1 MSRSTRPA
9 DRPRRLRDRA
19 RVLTLAVA
27 LVAALGASRG
37 HADEVLID
45 GIAAQVGSEIV
56 LLSDVQELARPV
68 EQRMRAAG
76 VSDDEIRNMHADA
89 LERLIEAKLI
99 ESVVVRLELEASDRE
114 IDDAILGIAEDNGLT
129 VDQLQRS
136 VESHGL
142 TTAEYRRKLKSE
154 IERSKV
160 LNTMV
165 RSRVRVDPKE
175 VRAEYDSRFGAQQG
189 RTGDEVHLRHILI
202 AAGGSSPRSLASACE
217 IASDAHRKIKS
228 GEIAFGDMARRV
240 TDMNPDAAGELGW
253 LHTDDLAPWMS
264 GALVDMKP
272 GDVSDVIET
281 GFGCNLLELV
291 EVRTFT
297 PITYEQAEPAI
308 TAELSRR
315 KMDKEYLTWLEGLRK
330 QTYVSRKGLYAERKR
345 IETATGS
352 GGP

>member
-1 MSRSTRPA
+1 MTCSTAAPN
-9 DRPRRLRDRA
+9 RPRRNRPGAAAALGWSI
-19 RVLTLAVA
+19 AVA
-27 LVAALGASRG
+27 LAGSPAA
-37 HADEVLID
+37 HADEVLVD

-76 VSDDEIRNMHADA
+76 VSEEEIRNMHADA

-99 ESVVVRLELEASDRE
+99 ESVVIRLELEASDRE
-114 IDDAILGIAEDNGLT
+114 IDDAIQGIAEDNGLT

-142 TTAEYRRKLKSE
+142 TVEEYRRKLKSE

-175 VRAEYDSRFGAQQG
+175 VRAEYDARFGAQQDRG
-189 RTGDEVHLRHILI
+189 GDEVHLRHILI
-202 AAGGSSPRSLASACE
+202 GSGGASTRSTAAACE
-217 IASDAHRKIKS
+217 IAADAQRKIKS

-240 TDMNPDAAGELGW
+240 TDINPDAAGELGW
-253 LHTDDLAPWMS
+253 LHSADLAPWMS
-264 GALVDMKP
+264 NALVGMKP
-272 GDVSDVIET
+272 GDVSEVIET

-291 EVRTFT
+291 ETRTFT
-297 PITYEQAEPAI
+297 PITFEQAEPAI

-315 KMDKEYLTWLEGLRK
+315 KMDKEYLDWLETLRK
-330 QTYVSRKGLYAERKR
+330 QTYVTRKGLYAERKR
-345 IETATGS
+345 IEAATGS